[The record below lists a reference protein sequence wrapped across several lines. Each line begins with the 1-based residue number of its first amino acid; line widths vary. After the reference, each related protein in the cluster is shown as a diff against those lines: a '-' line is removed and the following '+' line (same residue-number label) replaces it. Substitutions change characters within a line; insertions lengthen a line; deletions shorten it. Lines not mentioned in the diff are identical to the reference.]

1 MHRHIYCMWPKIAGQ
16 SVAVCKLLSTIAHHS
31 RKYEE
36 CTEWEDIL
44 QTVHCASSMASAC
57 VAMPSCVP
65 QVLRDFDLRVR
76 PGQVVAVVGASG
88 SGKSTLLNLLLRFY
102 DVEKGE
108 VSTVVECET
117 YS

>member
-1 MHRHIYCMWPKIAGQ
+1 
-16 SVAVCKLLSTIAHHS
+16 
-31 RKYEE
+31 
-36 CTEWEDIL
+36 
-44 QTVHCASSMASAC
+44 MASVLQC
-57 VAMPSCVP
+57 CHVL

-108 VSTVVECET
+108 VSSYNSTVVECEL